1 MFGSTWL
8 RPLPLVTALALAC
21 AGGGEE
27 ATDARQFVPFGAYAS
42 QGDSLPRVRYFEDGQ
57 LSVNDRCA
65 VRRTKL
71 NPHVRPVWVNGHPV
85 GFC

>member
-1 MFGSTWL
+1 MIGSQWL

-27 ATDARQFVPFGAYAS
+27 ADDTRRFVAFGEYAQKGDA
-42 QGDSLPRVRYFEDGQ
+42 LPRVRYFEDGQ
-57 LSVNDRCA
+57 LSVNDRCP

-71 NPHVRPVWVNGHPV
+71 NPNVRPVWVNGHPV